1 VNKLTDADGENGENE
16 TRLDFAHDCGNLSKG
31 DHGVWLK
38 GVVKSEQCLEA
49 SSVIRLP
56 LS

>member
-38 GVVKSEQCLEA
+38 GLVKSEQCLEA